1 MLIYHPAYDAYH
13 CIFRLLTLMEVVNDL
28 EVAKA
33 RILDFFLTFPAE
45 VRNIRL
51 APTLAGKKK
60 QAKNLINIY
69 RGPISTG
76 QVFRDM
82 EQIQMAAIQ
91 ALAASNIIDSE
102 KLAIG
107 LIERTKTALPQDML
121 NLVVEKNK
129 MNNPVAQFVLKELST
144 FPLLGV
150 DGLKHRTGLMEYR
163 YDNA

>member
-1 MLIYHPAYDAYH
+1 VLIYHPAYDAYH
-13 CIFRLLTLMEVVNDL
+13 CIFRLLTLMEVAKDV

-51 APTLAGKKK
+51 APALAGKKK
-60 QAKNLINIY
+60 QAKSQINIY
-69 RGPISTG
+69 RGPISIN

-91 ALAASNIIDSE
+91 ALAASNIINPE
-102 KLAIG
+102 KLALG
-107 LIERTKTALPQDML
+107 FIERTTTAIPPDML
-121 NLVVEKNK
+121 HLVVEKNQTD
-129 MNNPVAQFVLKELST
+129 NPVIQFILKELSA